1 MSLLT
6 RLVYGGTEAC
16 IHNAQNAIVSAIE
29 EYGAR
34 SELPFRKTAYSLP
47 IIYALTGI
55 KCHTLEDL
63 LNVLEDIKKNLPAN
77 EADITDDTK
86 DGLEYGLTALMA
98 NEITAYCCG
107 LADPATTQGF
117 IPDYQLRKIG
127 FDFCSLKMYGV
138 YIISGV
144 ISDEQGVNRIAE
156 QYLRQ
161 GAGVFV
167 PSAIKA
173 KYSPGHGSE
182 WVLPCGENKETAFY
196 AVSALVRMAMM
207 FGSVAPGDKASVIR
221 YIDEKAYCCAN
232 VFGELNSEDIAV
244 CAGLITLGIPV
255 LANAPLGECVLPGSF
270 ESESEF
276 YSFAERSVKIN
287 GLPEYKRSDI
297 PVGTNDAFRF
307 ADIADKETVYAAGT
321 DIGRTWAM
329 ALTRLPDRITD
340 RMVETVG
347 SERFIS
353 GKIDEHLF
361 IMAEICGEKLNDI
374 AEAVIERKIPEWID
388 SAEGVSC
395 RIVNGKMVLKVSNTA
410 LRNGFTPYIL
420 GRIVYDGIKAEFG
433 GIVDKAQISVI
444 SDEEKVGKLIDRV
457 GRPKLLQ
464 TDDKTGS
471 IRDDNCDRFYI
482 CAKCSARCPGRYCVI
497 TPSRQ
502 GECGRIDYITAMT
515 SYRSSEK
522 SGFQEVSAEFTDKD
536 RGICPDVN
544 RALKD
549 AAGTQREA
557 ALYDSVMPGTPQI
570 PFAECYAIT
579 SPDRQGII
587 IAYKDYDGTVP
598 GNIASYDEA
607 AHTADRGETAE
618 GIEGVS
624 ADFLVSGK
632 FMNASGGVKRIIWM
646 PKSLKDRLGV
656 RLDKISDDG
665 NFSYRVSDET
675 RSTDFERIAVLAGY
689 QNHPAYLMEKL

>member
-16 IHNAQNAIVSAIE
+16 IHRAQNAIVAAIE

-34 SELPFRKTAYSLP
+34 TELPFRKTAYFLP
-47 IIYALTGI
+47 IIYALTGAE
-55 KCHTLEDL
+55 CHTLEDL

-98 NEITAYCCG
+98 SEITAYCRG
-107 LADPATTQGF
+107 LADPEATEGF
-117 IPDYQLRKIG
+117 IADYQLRKTG
-127 FDFCSLKMYGV
+127 FDFCSLKMNGA

-144 ISDEQGVNRIAE
+144 ITDEQGVNRIAE

-161 GAGVFV
+161 GAGVFL
-167 PSAIKA
+167 PTAIKA
-173 KYSPGHGSE
+173 KYTPGHGSE
-182 WVLPCGENKETAFY
+182 WVLPCGESKETAFY

-207 FGSVAPGDKASVIR
+207 FGRVIPGDKASVIR

-232 VFGELNSEDIAV
+232 VFGELSSEDIAV

-255 LANAPLGECVLPGSF
+255 LANAPLNECVLPGSF

-276 YSFAERSVKIN
+276 YSFAERSVKMN

-297 PVGTNDAFRF
+297 PVGTNDAYRF
-307 ADIADKETVYAAGT
+307 EDVEDNETAYAAGT
-321 DIGRTWAM
+321 DTGRTWAM
-329 ALTRLPDRITD
+329 ALSRQPESVTD
-340 RMVETVG
+340 RLVETVG

-353 GKIDEHLF
+353 GRKDEHLF
-361 IMAEICGEKLNDI
+361 VMAEICGEKLNDI
-374 AEAVIERKIPEWID
+374 AEAVIEKKLPEWID

-395 RIVNGKMVLKVSNTA
+395 RVVNGKMVLKVSNTA
-410 LRNGFTPYIL
+410 LRNGFTPYTL
-420 GRIVYDGIKAEFG
+420 GRIVYDGIKTEFG

-444 SDEEKVGKLIDRV
+444 SDAEKVGKLIDRV
-457 GRPKLLQ
+457 GMLKTLQ

-497 TPSRQ
+497 TPSKQ
-502 GECGRIDYITAMT
+502 GGCGRIDYITAMI

-522 SGFQEVSAEFTDKD
+522 SGFQEVSAECTDKD

-544 RALKD
+544 RGLKD
-549 AAGTQREA
+549 ATGTEREA
-557 ALYDSVMPGTPQI
+557 ALYDSVKPGIPQI

-587 IAYKDYDGTVP
+587 IAYKDYDGIVP
-598 GNIASYDEA
+598 GNISSYDEA
-607 AHTADRGETAE
+607 AHTADRGEPVE

-624 ADFLVSGK
+624 AEFLASGK
-632 FMNASGGVKRIIWM
+632 FMNASGGIKRIIWM
-646 PKSLKDRLGV
+646 PKSLKERLGD
-656 RLDKISDDG
+656 RPDKISDDS
-665 NFSYRVSDET
+665 NFSYQVSDET
-675 RSTDFERIAVLAGY
+675 RSTDFERVADMARY
-689 QNHPAYLMEKL
+689 QDHPAYLMEKL